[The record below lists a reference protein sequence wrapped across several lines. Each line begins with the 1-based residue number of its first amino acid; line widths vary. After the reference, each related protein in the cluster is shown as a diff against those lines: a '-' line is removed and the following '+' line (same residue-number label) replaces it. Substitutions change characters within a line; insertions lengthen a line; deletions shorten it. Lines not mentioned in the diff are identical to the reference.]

1 MRAVKWFILAL
12 AAAAP
17 VHVYAADECTALTDA
32 FADAI
37 RSKQGAAI
45 ESAFNAIARN
55 VECDFEKDKFR
66 VLAVNAEIDVLFDPA
81 QTSAH
86 KAALAFVTET
96 LAVAGRWQLAE
107 KLGDYFWRTGNQHEA
122 KTWYEAA
129 LSISDM
135 HPLNPLTYES
145 RQKLAN
151 KASGAWILASNDDEG
166 RKPANPIRA
175 VGPDGRVTGVLAISN
190 KGAKP
195 VAVPLPVNFV
205 FAKTDF
211 TPVGQAAAD
220 DLAKAIAELGVQ
232 SLTLIGHAD
241 PIGDKDY
248 NLILSR
254 QRAERL
260 RDYLL
265 AKLASAGAAPVIRAT
280 GVGDTQP
287 FDISVLPIRPSEE
300 EIYAL
305 DRRVEFIRED
315 QQ

>member
-1 MRAVKWFILAL
+1 MRYMKWFILTF

-17 VHVYAADECTALTDA
+17 IHAYAADECQTLTDT
-32 FADAI
+32 FDDAI
-37 RSKQGAAI
+37 RSKQGPAI
-45 ESAFNAIARN
+45 ESAFNAIATN
-55 VECDFEKDKFR
+55 VECDFQKDKFR
-66 VLAVNAEIDVLFDPA
+66 VSAVDAEIEVLSDSA
-81 QTSAH
+81 QSSAH
-86 KAALAFVTET
+86 QAALAFVTQT
-96 LAVAGRWQLAE
+96 LSVAGRWQLAD
-107 KLGDYFWRTGNQHEA
+107 KLGDYFWRAGSQSEA

-129 LSISDM
+129 LSIADT
-135 HPLNPLTYES
+135 HPMYPLSRED
-145 RQKLAN
+145 RQKLALR
-151 KASGAWILASNDDEG
+151 ASGAWILASNDDEG
-166 RKPANPIRA
+166 RKPAKPIRA

-220 DLAKAIAELGVQ
+220 DLAKAIAELGVH
-232 SLTLIGHAD
+232 SLKLIGHAD
-241 PIGDKDY
+241 PVGDKNY
-248 NLILSR
+248 NLVLSR

-265 AKLASAGAAPVIRAT
+265 AKLASAGAAPVIHTA

-287 FDISVLPIRPSEE
+287 FDISVLPIRPSQE

>member
-1 MRAVKWFILAL
+1 MKYAKWFIPIL

-17 VHVYAADECTALTDA
+17 HAYAADECQTLTDT
-32 FADAI
+32 FDDAV
-37 RSKQGAAI
+37 RSKQGPAI
-45 ESAFNAIARN
+45 ERAFNAIARN

-66 VLAVNAEIDVLFDPA
+66 VAAIDAQIGVLSDPA
-81 QTSAH
+81 QSSAH
-86 KAALAFVTET
+86 KAALAFVTDT
-96 LAVAGRWQLAE
+96 LSVAGRWRLAE
-107 KLGDYFWRTGNQHEA
+107 KLGDYFWRAGNQPEA

-129 LSISDM
+129 LSIADT
-135 HPLNPLTYES
+135 HPMYPLSYED
-145 RQKLAN
+145 RQKLAQ

-166 RKPANPIRA
+166 RKPVNPIRA
-175 VGPDGRVTGVLAISN
+175 VGPDGRVTGVLALSN

-220 DLAKAIAELGVQ
+220 DLAKAIAEAGVQ
-232 SLTLIGHAD
+232 SLKLIGHAD
-241 PIGDKDY
+241 PIGDKTY
-248 NLILSR
+248 NLVLSR

-265 AKLASAGAAPVIRAT
+265 GKLAGAGAAPVIHTT

-287 FDISVLPIRPSEE
+287 FDISVLPVRPSQE

-305 DRRVEFIRED
+305 DRRVEFLRED

>member
-1 MRAVKWFILAL
+1 MKAMKWFILTFVV
-12 AAAAP
+12 AAP
-17 VHVYAADECTALTDA
+17 VHAYAADECSALTDA
-32 FADAI
+32 FGDAM
-37 RSKQGAAI
+37 RSKQGPAI

-66 VLAVNAEIDVLFDPA
+66 VSAVDAEIDVLSDPA
-81 QTSAH
+81 QSSAH
-86 KAALAFVTET
+86 KAALAFVTQT
-96 LAVAGRWQLAE
+96 LVVAGRWQPAE
-107 KLGDYFWRTGNQHEA
+107 KLGDYFWRTGNQPEA

-129 LSISDM
+129 LSIADS
-135 HPLNPLTYES
+135 HPLNPLTYED
-145 RQKLAN
+145 RQKLAE

-166 RKPANPIRA
+166 RKPAKPIRA
-175 VGPDGRVTGVLAISN
+175 VGPDGRVSGVLAISN

-205 FAKTDF
+205 FGKTDF
-211 TPVGQAAAD
+211 TPVGQSAAD
-220 DLAKAIAELGVQ
+220 DLANAIAELGVQ

-241 PIGDKDY
+241 PIGDKNY
-248 NLILSR
+248 NLTLSR

-260 RDYLL
+260 REYLL
-265 AKLASAGAAPVIRAT
+265 ARLASAGAAPVIHTT

-287 FDISVLPIRPSEE
+287 FDISVLPIRPSQE